1 METQVIN
8 ELQTVEETGQSNAII
23 AYNDLS
29 KLLPDPEKVAQ
40 RADLTKRMLASLCKA
55 VSPINITDFGGHPYF
70 DHIACERI
78 ARIVGLTIKINE
90 KNGRIDYEKTIEDEK
105 TNHYTIYLTGKIYYS
120 GRSEDY
126 EIQEGSS
133 NSFDDW
139 FSQWQTV
146 EWQEYTDKDGNP
158 KKRKVVTSANL
169 VPESKVREKARANLI
184 QRLVKKFLGLDF
196 TWEELENV
204 GIERKNC
211 KGFNFSGGGSN
222 TDTQE
227 TLDLKKDI
235 WNKIIEMCNGNVDL
249 AKKTLQK
256 HTSFGDFAGYSDINK
271 VKEKPLAILKGK
283 VDKAYNEYLDKLS
296 VGDDD
301 NANN

>member
-1 METQVIN
+1 MNDIQAINEIQPVEEADCEQRVQGRWTTPARNSFNASNQVIPQN
-8 ELQTVEETGQSNAII
+8 NTVI

-40 RADLTKRMLASLCKA
+40 RADLTKKMLASLCKV

-120 GRSEDY
+120 GRENDY

-139 FSQWQTV
+139 YSQWQTV
-146 EWQEYTDKDGNP
+146 EWQEYTDKDGNT
-158 KKRKVVTSANL
+158 KKRKVVTSANML
-169 VPESKVREKARANLI
+169 PESKVREKARANLI
-184 QRLVKKFLGLDF
+184 RFYLGRIGSCRNRPKK
-196 TWEELENV
+196 
-204 GIERKNC
+204 
-211 KGFNFSGGGSN
+211 
-222 TDTQE
+222 
-227 TLDLKKDI
+227 
-235 WNKIIEMCNGNVDL
+235 M
-249 AKKTLQK
+249 
-256 HTSFGDFAGYSDINK
+256 
-271 VKEKPLAILKGK
+271 
-283 VDKAYNEYLDKLS
+283 
-296 VGDDD
+296 
-301 NANN
+301 